1 MAYAFWMQWV
11 KRAGCSGIA
20 FSCLVLALCAGCGR
34 STTAEKPGDKKAAAG
49 AVAKTTDSDATA
61 KDKPDKKTAAVE
73 TGVSLPDQFPK
84 DVAVYPKAAVE
95 SSVTIEKT
103 MSISLKT
110 IDSAKEVETFYKEK
124 MKFAGWEMKNSMN
137 LPKEVMLNAEK
148 GGRTLTILIVS
159 ESDYTKIVIS
169 IVSEK

>member
-1 MAYAFWMQWV
+1 MGETGRLFGHCILLPGSRLV
-11 KRAGCSGIA
+11 CGLRAIDHRRK
-20 FSCLVLALCAGCGR
+20 AGRQKGR
-34 STTAEKPGDKKAAAG
+34 RGRRGQD
-49 AVAKTTDSDATA
+49 DRLHATA